1 MNFVSA
7 RHSCPSEAAT
17 LSTFVSA
24 LVACIRKSALSG
36 TPCRV
41 SGVMRTPML
50 VGDAMA

>member
-1 MNFVSA
+1 MLYRNKRTGAVI
-7 RHSCPSEAAT
+7 E
-17 LSTFVSA
+17 
-24 LVACIRKSALSG
+24 